1 VLQAVLTAS
10 GIALHLSIQNQAV
23 LFVVAAY
30 QGLMLGGYV
39 VLQPLIWPEYFGRHH
54 LGAITG
60 ITQFFTVFVLAAG
73 PLFACAVFDATDATD
88 AYTGAYRT
96 LVGTWLL
103 IAVLMLVVKP
113 SRAHLAPMAEPAAV
127 VPGGDGCGESRG

>member
-1 VLQAVLTAS
+1 MLQAVLTAS

-73 PLFACAVFDATDATD
+73 PLFAGAVFDATD